1 MQESNK
7 LSKPSALNVTIPENQ
22 CQDCLKV
29 MTTKRS
35 VIEHKAKFRCHVNRF
50 DSLKTK
56 FISKKDSI
64 SPKSSL
70 KNPNEDHGP
79 KREETLLL
87 SKNRKQELTIAE
99 DQTSN
104 SETGQQRF
112 PQNKE
117 VSEKTRKVD
126 DDNLLE
132 DNRDYMF
139 REERLFPTENPL
151 SNKSNTGRDEQ
162 TFKCDDCGLVFSK
175 AVRLKKHKQ
184 KGTCKS
190 RQCDLCGF
198 ISNRAYIPLICH
210 GYHGYIRV
218 NFFGRCK
225 FLHI

>member
-1 MQESNK
+1 M
-7 LSKPSALNVTIPENQ
+7 PR
-22 CQDCLKV
+22 LKV

-35 VIEHKAKFRCHVNRF
+35 VIEHKSRFRCPVNRF

-87 SKNRKQELTIAE
+87 SNNKKRELTIAE
-99 DQTSN
+99 DQISSKAN
-104 SETGQQRF
+104 CETDLEQV

-117 VSEKTRKVD
+117 VSEKRRKVD

-132 DNRDYMF
+132 DNRDSISK
-139 REERLFPTENPL
+139 EERFFPTENPI

-162 TFKCDDCGLVFSK
+162 TLKCDHCGLKF
-175 AVRLKKHKQ
+175 
-184 KGTCKS
+184 CKS
-190 RQCDLCGF
+190 CSIGKAQTKRNL
-198 ISNRAYIPLICH
+198 
-210 GYHGYIRV
+210 
-218 NFFGRCK
+218 
-225 FLHI
+225 